1 MREIGPTG
9 DDVRSLDVLDPTDG
23 RADSQAVLGA
33 WLRLQSALCLAP
45 VLARDCLE
53 ATGGDPIAALARSG
67 RSRRQAAHEVSGWIR
82 AMGEQGIRALPI
94 TARTYPSSLRTLA
107 DPPPVLLIRGDS
119 ADLGRPSIA
128 IVGAR
133 AATSYGRGV
142 ARELGCALAEAGFVV
157 VSGLARGIDAAA
169 HKGALAAGGRT
180 LAVMGSGPDRVYP
193 PEHRELAGRIATTG
207 ALISELPLGRPP
219 AAPHFPLRNR
229 LISGLVQAVVV
240 VEARRR
246 SGSLITARHALNQ
259 GREVLVVPGRIDS
272 TQAAGS
278 NALLRDGA
286 RPVLEPSDVLEAVA
300 SPFSLEPGGI
310 LASDG
315 ENEPMPSDPD
325 QARIYRRLREEPR
338 RRDDLGR
345 KLGWDP
351 GRLAL
356 ALTGLEIDGWI
367 QADRDGRLHA
377 IPPSRRRFQTE
388 A

>member
-1 MREIGPTG
+1 
-9 DDVRSLDVLDPTDG
+9 
-23 RADSQAVLGA
+23 
-33 WLRLQSALCLAP
+33 
-45 VLARDCLE
+45 
-53 ATGGDPIAALARSG
+53 
-67 RSRRQAAHEVSGWIR
+67 
-82 AMGEQGIRALPI
+82 MGEQGIRALPI
-94 TARTYPSSLRTLA
+94 TARTYPSSLRALA

-157 VSGLARGIDAAA
+157 VSGLARGIDAGA
-169 HKGALAAGGRT
+169 HKGALAARGRT

-193 PEHRELAGRIATTG
+193 PEHRELAGRIAATG

-286 RPVLEPSDVLEAVA
+286 RPVLEPSDVLAAVA

-310 LASDG
+310 SASDG
-315 ENEPMPSDPD
+315 ETEPMPSDPD
-325 QARIYRRLREEPR
+325 QARIYSRLREEPR

-345 KLGWDP
+345 KLGWDQ

-356 ALTGLEIDGWI
+356 GLMGLEIDGWI
-367 QADRDGRLHA
+367 QSDRDGRLHA
-377 IPPSRRRFQTE
+377 IPPSRRRFRTE